1 MKNIDYN
8 SLLMYVSLIL
18 AMAILISIVFGCTY
32 KKQRG
37 YTEFFADSEQSS
49 ISSDAVPPQVAGPVI
64 QKRPSSSTQNTL
76 IQARNV
82 VSSASSSKHSRVPAH
97 THDSSGNVVHTQI
110 DRSSNEGFQSE
121 NSSDAN
127 LNDVEKK
134 LKQDIKGGTINEK
147 KLTEMVESNQVS
159 SENLKNVIDSFQTE
173 LNLK

>member
-37 YTEFFADSEQSS
+37 YTEFFADSEASS
-49 ISSDAVPPQVAGPVI
+49 ETKPPASPETSS
-64 QKRPSSSTQNTL
+64 KT
-76 IQARNV
+76 
-82 VSSASSSKHSRVPAH
+82 SASSDQPVSKTSP
-97 THDSSGNVVHTQI
+97 
-110 DRSSNEGFQSE
+110 
-121 NSSDAN
+121 DAN
-127 LNDVEKK
+127 LNDVEKN
-134 LKQDIKGGTINEK
+134 LKKEIKAGTINEN
-147 KLTEMVESNQVS
+147 KLTQMVESNEVS

>member
-8 SLLMYVSLIL
+8 SILMYVSLIL

-37 YTEFFADSEQSS
+37 YTEFFADSET
-49 ISSDAVPPQVAGPVI
+49 
-64 QKRPSSSTQNTL
+64 SSTSETQP
-76 IQARNV
+76 A
-82 VSSASSSKHSRVPAH
+82 VSPETSSKTPASSEQPVSKTSP
-97 THDSSGNVVHTQI
+97 
-110 DRSSNEGFQSE
+110 
-121 NSSDAN
+121 DAN

-134 LKQDIKGGTINEK
+134 LKKEIKAGTINEN